1 MAKKNTANA
10 NDMAEIIA
18 SISPNDIEKF
28 NDSTSTSKKLVI
40 ILLLLWILWSLNI
53 TITNPINAIAI
64 PDNCFLFNLS
74 WRNTLANNKTAMI
87 SIGPANKLSL
97 DAPTLL
103 TASYHVNIPTERK
116 REAGIN
122 SLNERNKGIA
132 RLLINF
138 KIINKKIPEIA
149 ILKAEIDNGEIP
161 NNNVRDSIR
170 IDSHVKIIANKK
182 TIQDFLIK
190 SNNKIMQFV

>member
-10 NDMAEIIA
+10 NDIAEIIA
-18 SISPNDIEKF
+18 SISPNEIEKF
-28 NDSTSTSKKLVI
+28 NDSTSTRIKFVIMLV
-40 ILLLLWILWSLNI
+40 LLILWSLNI
-53 TITNPINAIAI
+53 TITKPTNAIAI
-64 PDNCFLFNLS
+64 PDNCFLFNIS
-74 WRNTLANNKTAMI
+74 CRNNLANSKTAMI

-103 TASYHVNIPTERK
+103 TASYHVNIPNERK
-116 REAGIN
+116 IEAGMK
-122 SLNERNKGIA
+122 SLNECNKNVS

-138 KIINKKIPEIA
+138 KIINKKMPDIA
-149 ILKAEIDNGEIP
+149 ILKADIDKGEIF
-161 NNNVRDSIR
+161 NNNVRYSIR

-190 SNNKIMQFV
+190 SNNKIV

>member
-1 MAKKNTANA
+1 
-10 NDMAEIIA
+10 
-18 SISPNDIEKF
+18 
-28 NDSTSTSKKLVI
+28 
-40 ILLLLWILWSLNI
+40 
-53 TITNPINAIAI
+53 
-64 PDNCFLFNLS
+64 
-74 WRNTLANNKTAMI
+74 MI

-116 REAGIN
+116 REAGIK
-122 SLNERNKGIA
+122 SLSERNKGGA
-132 RLLINF
+132 RLLTNF

-161 NNNVRDSIR
+161 NNNVRYSIR

-190 SNNKIMQFV
+190 SNNKIVQFV